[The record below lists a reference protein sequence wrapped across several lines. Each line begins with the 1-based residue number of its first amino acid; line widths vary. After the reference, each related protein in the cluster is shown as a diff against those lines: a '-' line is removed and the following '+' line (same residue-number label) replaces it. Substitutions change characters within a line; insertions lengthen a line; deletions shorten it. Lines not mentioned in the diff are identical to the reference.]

1 MANCN
6 QNEFCK
12 WWLNKSFWT
21 FTKIF
26 VRDAVRHVLFN
37 KLLCTSARRILLP
50 KFFVSVLND
59 LQICSSK
66 IQFEFSFQKSW
77 TSCQIVTENVHFFRT
92 KVREKPDEILTWCL
106 WVWRKTLEKST
117 SPFFLPFSNGH
128 IVLENRPL
136 WDQKPSHIHNK
147 KSIECCN
154 KNNWGFPSSSWNP
167 EFRNQSWYTL
177 NRRKYSVILKW

>member
-1 MANCN
+1 MRWCTESMCVFKALFAEVAYPHSS
-6 QNEFCK
+6 QTWFI
-12 WWLNKSFWT
+12 L
-21 FTKIF
+21 FTCTNLMC
-26 VRDAVRHVLFN
+26 LFN

-77 TSCQIVTENVHFFRT
+77 TSCQIVTENVHFFLT
-92 KVREKPDEILTWCL
+92 KVREKPEILTWCL

-117 SPFFLPFSNGH
+117 SPFFLPFSDGH

-154 KNNWGFPSSSWNP
+154 KNN
-167 EFRNQSWYTL
+167 
-177 NRRKYSVILKW
+177 

>member
-50 KFFVSVLND
+50 NCVVSVLNA
-59 LQICSSK
+59 LQMCSFKNSFW
-66 IQFEFSFQKSW
+66 IFSLQKFNFLSNFN
-77 TSCQIVTENVHFFRT
+77 IRIFRT
-92 KVREKPDEILTWCL
+92 KVCEKLENLTWCL

-117 SPFFLPFSNGH
+117 SPFFLPFSDGH

-136 WDQKPSHIHNK
+136 WYQKPSHIHNK

-154 KNNWGFPSSSWNP
+154 KNKWGFPSSSWNP